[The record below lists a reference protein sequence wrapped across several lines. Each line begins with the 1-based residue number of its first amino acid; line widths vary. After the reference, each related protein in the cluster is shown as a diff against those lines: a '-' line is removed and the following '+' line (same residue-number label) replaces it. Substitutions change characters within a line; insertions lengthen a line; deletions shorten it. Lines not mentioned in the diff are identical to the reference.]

1 MISIKDSPQ
10 RNIPIP
16 PQIIEDVSVDP
27 NSGVSSKSINSSE
40 RKAENSGEQLSSIPE
55 FVN

>member
-1 MISIKDSPQ
+1 MIGIRDSPQ

-27 NSGVSSKSINSSE
+27 NSGVSSRSINSSK
-40 RKAENSGEQLSSIPE
+40 RKIESSDELLNLFP
-55 FVN
+55 